1 MSAAEDHLLSAI
13 EAAFETHPEV
23 EARLA
28 MRLARHLA
36 LPMAQAV
43 DAWIDSTTAADYL
56 GLTKA
61 ALHRLTSSR
70 SIPFEQDCQGG
81 KCWFKRSEL
90 DDWRRAGGAGAWREG
105 CTAAAISLP
114 SNRLTSG
121 RPSPVVKENPA

>member
-1 MSAAEDHLLSAI
+1 
-13 EAAFETHPEV
+13 
-23 EARLA
+23 
-28 MRLARHLA
+28 
-36 LPMAQAV
+36 MAQAV

-56 GLTKA
+56 GLTKP

-105 CTAAAISLP
+105 RAAAAISLP
-114 SNRLTSG
+114 LDRSVYGTPL
-121 RPSPVVKENPA
+121 PVPKESPA